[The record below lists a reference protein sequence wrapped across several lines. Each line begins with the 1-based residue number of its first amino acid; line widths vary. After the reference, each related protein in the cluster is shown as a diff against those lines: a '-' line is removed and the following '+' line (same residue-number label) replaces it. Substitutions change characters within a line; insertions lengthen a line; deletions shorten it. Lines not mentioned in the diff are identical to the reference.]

1 MVLKSL
7 ILILSAQRHSTTTL
21 CEYINNIDKTVSCPK
36 NEVLA
41 HWHINYEYES
51 PLQKLDNIIDNLDNN
66 ISIYC
71 LKIMSQDVNQY
82 SNDVNQYIKYIEEII
97 KKYKTIVKI
106 IVLTRKLEDSYKSLC
121 KSLTT
126 GNWGTTPEKQEYH
139 KNNNIIHYIA
149 PQLIVPF
156 EEYVITTN
164 KWFTSINN
172 LTEKYHLNVLHLK
185 FEQVISNDL
194 DIVNNFLGFYQN

>member
-41 HWHINYEYES
+41 HWSINYES
-51 PLQKLDNIIDNLDNN
+51 PLHKLDNIISHLDNN

-71 LKIMSQDVNQY
+71 LKIMGTDMNENIQ
-82 SNDVNQYIKYIEEII
+82 YIEEII

-106 IVLTRKLEDSYKSLC
+106 IVLRRKLEDSYKSLF

-139 KNNNIIHYIA
+139 KNNNIIHYIG
-149 PQLIVPF
+149 PQFIVPF
-156 EEYVITTN
+156 EKYEITIN